1 MSDLIAA
8 VVARGVILQPG
19 RDANGALHCA
29 TQWIEYGPG
38 STVMLPADEV
48 ARLQQIGALA
58 SPPVSHRRTIPT

>member
-19 RDANGALHCA
+19 RDANGALHWA
-29 TQWIEYGPG
+29 TQWIEYPEG

-48 ARLQQIGALA
+48 ARLQQIGALVNT
-58 SPPVSHRRTIPT
+58 SMGVRRNIPT